1 MEYKVGD
8 KVKLRSYNSMVNEY
22 GTYGEYIDTKYFV
35 VDSMFEFLGRE
46 VTIRYIANDIFTIQE
61 DHGLWNWDFE
71 AIVPEEMR

>member
-1 MEYKVGD
+1 MTLNTGD

-22 GTYGEYIDTKYFV
+22 ELVDGDIDTKYFV
-35 VDSMFEFLGRE
+35 LNRMFKFLGRE

-61 DHGLWNWDFE
+61 DHGIWDFE